1 LNFKGVN
8 EYLEDLVA
16 QINAPLLR
24 NVYITL
30 FNQLAFDVSQFSQFI
45 GRAEKLNAFNQAEV
59 VFYYLSVGI
68 RLHPQIQTTDDTT
81 LQFRISCREL
91 DWQLSSLAQV
101 CSSFSTPL
109 STLERLDIRPGQ
121 HWRAL
126 GQEDMENNQWL
137 ELLHPFAS
145 VKNLYLSQNL
155 TMRIAPALQELAA
168 DRGRVTD
175 VLPALQNLF
184 LKRPQSGPI
193 QDAVKQFVAA
203 RQLSGRLVF
212 DHHWKRG
219 LWDSDVDTSG
229 VDDRYV
235 HSALYTANI
244 RSHLLQR

>member
-1 LNFKGVN
+1 
-8 EYLEDLVA
+8 
-16 QINAPLLR
+16 
-24 NVYITL
+24 
-30 FNQLAFDVSQFSQFI
+30 
-45 GRAEKLNAFNQAEV
+45 
-59 VFYYLSVGI
+59 
-68 RLHPQIQTTDDTT
+68 
-81 LQFRISCREL
+81 
-91 DWQLSSLAQV
+91 
-101 CSSFSTPL
+101 
-109 STLERLDIRPGQ
+109 
-121 HWRAL
+121 
-126 GQEDMENNQWL
+126 MENNQWL
-137 ELLHPFAS
+137 ELLHPFTS

-155 TMRIAPALQELAA
+155 TMRIAPSLQELAA